1 MDSLKEEQIEF
12 LYLLAYLYMQ
22 QSKFD
27 LALQLFRIL
36 RLHTAKNMKIA
47 LALASCLHKAKR
59 FEEALKVL
67 TSIDHETLPH
77 AQKVAY
83 FYINSKILWD
93 LKQQD
98 ESRKMLH
105 HYLKLRQVKE

>member
-1 MDSLKEEQIEF
+1 MEGLKEDQIEF

-47 LALASCLHKAKR
+47 LALASCLQKAKR

-67 TSIDHETLPH
+67 SSIDHESLPH

-93 LKQQD
+93 LKKQE
-98 ESRKMLH
+98 ESREMLH
-105 HYLKLRQVKE
+105 HYLKLRQLKE

>member
-1 MDSLKEEQIEF
+1 MDGLKEEQIEF

-22 QSKFD
+22 QTKFD

-47 LALASCLHKAKR
+47 LALSSCLHKAKR

-67 TSIDHETLPH
+67 SSIDHEALPH
-77 AQKVAY
+77 VQKVAY

-105 HYLKLRQVKE
+105 HYLKLRQVRE